1 MTVQGETRV
10 LLDPFFVVAAQNP
23 HQFHGTYPLP
33 EGQLDRF
40 MVATTRG
47 YLEWRSELHGA
58 PLRSS
63 TEHLYGAPRYSRFSL
78 NYCVAGLCSMPPLTP
93 AHCRAGRPQSAMK
106 PAAAPSSK
114 VLFGS

>member
-10 LLDPFFVVAAQNP
+10 LLDPFFVVATQNP

-58 PLRSS
+58 PLRSTS
-63 TEHLYGAPRYSRFSL
+63 TELPG
-78 NYCVAGLCSMPPLTP
+78 TP
-93 AHCRAGRPQSAMK
+93 ASR
-106 PAAAPSSK
+106 
-114 VLFGS
+114 

>member
-10 LLDPFFVVAAQNP
+10 LLDPFFVVATQNP

-40 MVATTRG
+40 MVATTMG
-47 YLEWRSELHGA
+47 YPEWWPELH
-58 PLRSS
+58 
-63 TEHLYGAPRYSRFSL
+63 GAPRYSRFSL